1 MQTVGNRNR
10 MAFMSSFACV
20 LSVFW
25 MLPHSGTRAANVVVN
40 GEFAG
45 SLAPWKVE
53 GTGFNTGSSG
63 VLSDSLSFRSALF
76 QSIAVDA
83 NSGLVLEFD
92 LLNGLSSSAGGGFVP
107 DSFYATLYLG
117 SQPFGPTIS
126 GSVFD
131 TAFALFD
138 MDSTG
143 SFAVAAGG
151 SFGPSPKGSGWSR
164 FTLNRDGSLG
174 FPTGYLTI
182 AFESYNLNGVSSDSV
197 VALDNVSL
205 VPVPEPSAACLLVAA
220 SILLIRRTRPSSR
233 HHHLPSF

>member
-1 MQTVGNRNR
+1 M
-10 MAFMSSFACV
+10 V

-25 MLPHSGTRAANVVVN
+25 MLAKMQARAANAVVN
-40 GEFAG
+40 GEFAT
-45 SLAPWKVE
+45 SLTPWRVE
-53 GTGFNTGSSG
+53 GSVFNTGSSG
-63 VLSDSLSFRSALF
+63 VLSDSLSFRSVLF
-76 QSIAVDA
+76 QSIPVDA

-107 DSFYATLYLG
+107 DSFYATLYFG
-117 SQPFGPTIS
+117 SQAFGSTIS

-143 SFAVAAGG
+143 SFALASGG
-151 SFGPSPKGSGWSR
+151 SFGPSPKGAGWSR
-164 FTLNRDGSLG
+164 FTLDRDGSLG

-182 AFESYNLNGVSSDSV
+182 AFEMYNLNNVASDSV
-197 VALDNVSL
+197 VAIDNVSL
-205 VPVPEPSAACLLVAA
+205 VPVPEPSTAGLLATA

>member
-1 MQTVGNRNR
+1 MQTVANWNQ
-10 MAFMSSFACV
+10 MAFRSAFASV
-20 LSVFW
+20 LSIFW
-25 MLPHSGTRAANVVVN
+25 LFPHSGARAANVVVN
-40 GEFAG
+40 GEFSG

-53 GTGFNTGSSG
+53 GSVFNTGSSG
-63 VLSDSLSFRSALF
+63 VLSDSLSFRSVLF

-107 DSFYATLYLG
+107 DSFYATLYFG
-117 SQPFGPTIS
+117 TQAFGPTIS

-138 MDSTG
+138 MDSSG
-143 SFAVAAGG
+143 GFAVASGG
-151 SFGPSPKGSGWSR
+151 SFGPSPKGAGWSR
-164 FTLNRDGSLG
+164 FTLDRDGSLG

-182 AFESYNLNGVSSDSV
+182 AFEMYNLNNVSSDSV

-205 VPVPEPSAACLLVAA
+205 VPVPEPSSTCLLLAA